1 MLNQERLISERLFI
15 YFLWCA
21 LSFKQI
27 NRRLI
32 ALTTCEMLWAT
43 KATVTVA
50 WSLCAITVIHHFII
64 VSQPYVNV
72 TKRRLGE
79 ADSLKVVWGVAVEM
93 SVVWKGCNDCG
104 EVDGDLNRCK
114 QCLQT
119 VIRQVDKECST
130 VLCTNWYTHTNWYTG
145 TGAYVWLWMLSIGH
159 QKEVK
164 KQSYYCFSN
173 VGMICSNRI
182 LVCIVYSK
190 MPSGDF
196 FFMLLLYYYCDVDT

>member
-1 MLNQERLISERLFI
+1 MLLSHWNTKSKSSSIIKASWACHHISSFVFPLGHKLVVTFTRCFNWKENKELLQFIEMNSADNSIRKLAKDCSLTFTGESNSMAESMLNQERLISERLFI
-15 YFLWCA
+15 YLLWCA

-79 ADSLKVVWGVAVEM
+79 AYSTSCL
-93 SVVWKGCNDCG
+93 
-104 EVDGDLNRCK
+104 RC
-114 QCLQT
+114 CSGNGSG
-119 VIRQVDKECST
+119 KER
-130 VLCTNWYTHTNWYTG
+130 L
-145 TGAYVWLWMLSIGH
+145 
-159 QKEVK
+159 
-164 KQSYYCFSN
+164 
-173 VGMICSNRI
+173 
-182 LVCIVYSK
+182 
-190 MPSGDF
+190 
-196 FFMLLLYYYCDVDT
+196 